1 MKTFNETMVKNYREF
16 NNGGTFE
23 IEGYVVKFNNNTKTL
38 ETEYPFSSDL
48 RVWWFG
54 LEEEKEEDKRVE
66 LIKENGFEEVTEV
79 AIAELEKKTT
89 KTAKS
94 VLDKMNRFNHR
105 VFKKDGLVIVFGQ
118 CYKTAQE
125 LKQLEKIYNC
135 EAKDASEYFD
145 EIGILRTW
153 NQLTREMWAMGS
165 AF

>member
-38 ETEYPFSSDL
+38 ETEYQFASDL

-66 LIKENGFEEVTEV
+66 LIKEHGFEEVTEV
-79 AIAELEKKTT
+79 AIDELEKMTT
-89 KTAKS
+89 KSAKFT
-94 VLDKMNRFNHR
+94 LDRIQKYNRR
-105 VFKKDGLVIVFGQ
+105 IFKKDNLVIVHGQ
-118 CYKTAQE
+118 CYVTAKE
-125 LKQLEKIYNC
+125 LKQLEKVYGC
-135 EAKDASEYFD
+135 ETKDAKIYFD
-145 EIGILRTW
+145 EIGMLRTW

>member
-38 ETEYPFSSDL
+38 ETEYQFASDL

-66 LIKENGFEEVTEV
+66 LIKEHGFEEVTEV
-79 AIAELEKKTT
+79 AIDELEKKTT

-94 VLDKMNRFNHR
+94 VLDKMNRYNHR

-135 EAKDASEYFD
+135 EVKDANTYFE
-145 EIGILRTW
+145 EIGMIRTW

>member
-38 ETEYPFSSDL
+38 ETEYQF
-48 RVWWFG
+48 
-54 LEEEKEEDKRVE
+54 
-66 LIKENGFEEVTEV
+66 
-79 AIAELEKKTT
+79 
-89 KTAKS
+89 AK
-94 VLDKMNRFNHR
+94 
-105 VFKKDGLVIVFGQ
+105 
-118 CYKTAQE
+118 E

-135 EAKDASEYFD
+135 EAKDAQIYFD
-145 EIGILRTW
+145 EIGMIRTW